1 MIRLGSHYAIH
12 SGSGTGGRSNLW
24 RSIGR
29 GSGGTS
35 HNNATVTI
43 FSNVYFLQVP
53 ILVGDLCCNPLQVPG
68 SPAARPRG
76 TLLSCLFI
84 LLFIDA
90 KLNTTRLHRIP
101 RSLCYHAPTRDWVF
115 RCLLSILEKANV
127 GSSIIKQ
134 PAAGGGPSPSGLEA
148 SATPTPVKLRKSMS
162 GKEKEAKAEKEEKR
176 GGGSGGQNSWLN
188 ISMDAALGF
197 RANVTRYGGQGGKKS
212 SSSSASISVHP
223 QAAPVVC
230 RHTLEVLISLAKG
243 GGGGNQR
250 RS

>member
-1 MIRLGSHYAIH
+1 M
-12 SGSGTGGRSNLW
+12 
-24 RSIGR
+24 
-29 GSGGTS
+29 
-35 HNNATVTI
+35 V
-43 FSNVYFLQVP
+43 
-53 ILVGDLCCNPLQVPG
+53 
-68 SPAARPRG
+68 
-76 TLLSCLFI
+76 
-84 LLFIDA
+84 
-90 KLNTTRLHRIP
+90 
-101 RSLCYHAPTRDWVF
+101 

-127 GSSIIKQ
+127 GSSIIEQ

-148 SATPTPVKLRKSMS
+148 SATPNPVKLRKSMS

-176 GGGSGGQNSWLN
+176 GGGSEAWLN
-188 ISMDAALGF
+188 INMDAALGF

-250 RS
+250 RSQGAFQGGRSVHRNGG

>member
-1 MIRLGSHYAIH
+1 MSTSSKSQFNQVISAATH
-12 SGSGTGGRSNLW
+12 SKFRGRQLLDHE
-24 RSIGR
+24 G
-29 GSGGTS
+29 
-35 HNNATVTI
+35 
-43 FSNVYFLQVP
+43 
-53 ILVGDLCCNPLQVPG
+53 
-68 SPAARPRG
+68 
-76 TLLSCLFI
+76 LSCLFI

-90 KLNTTRLHRIP
+90 KLNTTKLHRIP
-101 RSLCYHAPTRDWVF
+101 RSLCYHAPTRDWVV

-127 GSSIIKQ
+127 GSSIIEQ

-197 RANVTRYGGQGGKKS
+197 GANVFQVTRYCGQSGKKS
-212 SSSSASISVHP
+212 SSSSSSISVHP

-230 RHTLEVLISLAKG
+230 RHTLEAGVSICSENLIFSCSAFWP
-243 GGGGNQR
+243 N
-250 RS
+250 

>member
-1 MIRLGSHYAIH
+1 MSTSSKSQFNQVISAATH
-12 SGSGTGGRSNLW
+12 SKFWGRQLLYHE
-24 RSIGR
+24 G
-29 GSGGTS
+29 
-35 HNNATVTI
+35 
-43 FSNVYFLQVP
+43 
-53 ILVGDLCCNPLQVPG
+53 
-68 SPAARPRG
+68 
-76 TLLSCLFI
+76 LSCPFI

-101 RSLCYHAPTRDWVF
+101 RSLCYHAPTRDWVV

-243 GGGGNQR
+243 GGNQR
-250 RS
+250 RSQGAFQGGRSVHRNGG

>member
-1 MIRLGSHYAIH
+1 MSTSSKSQFNQVISAATH
-12 SGSGTGGRSNLW
+12 SKFRGRQLLDHE
-24 RSIGR
+24 G
-29 GSGGTS
+29 
-35 HNNATVTI
+35 
-43 FSNVYFLQVP
+43 
-53 ILVGDLCCNPLQVPG
+53 
-68 SPAARPRG
+68 
-76 TLLSCLFI
+76 LSCLFI

-101 RSLCYHAPTRDWVF
+101 RSLCYHAPTRDWVV

-127 GSSIIKQ
+127 GSSIIEQ

-250 RS
+250 RSQGAFQGGRSVHRNGG

>member
-1 MIRLGSHYAIH
+1 MNRLGSHYAIH

-68 SPAARPRG
+68 SPAARPQG
-76 TLLSCLFI
+76 TLLSLHP
-84 LLFIDA
+84 A
-90 KLNTTRLHRIP
+90 LHRRKAEHDKVAP
-101 RSLCYHAPTRDWVF
+101 RSLCYHAPTRDWVV

-127 GSSIIKQ
+127 GSSIIEQ
-134 PAAGGGPSPSGLEA
+134 PAAGGGPSLSGLEA

-176 GGGSGGQNSWLN
+176 GGVKT
-188 ISMDAALGF
+188 LG
-197 RANVTRYGGQGGKKS
+197 
-212 SSSSASISVHP
+212 
-223 QAAPVVC
+223 
-230 RHTLEVLISLAKG
+230 
-243 GGGGNQR
+243 
-250 RS
+250 

>member
-1 MIRLGSHYAIH
+1 MSTSSKSQFNQVISAATH
-12 SGSGTGGRSNLW
+12 SKFRGRQLLDHE
-24 RSIGR
+24 G
-29 GSGGTS
+29 
-35 HNNATVTI
+35 
-43 FSNVYFLQVP
+43 
-53 ILVGDLCCNPLQVPG
+53 
-68 SPAARPRG
+68 
-76 TLLSCLFI
+76 LSCLFI

-101 RSLCYHAPTRDWVF
+101 RSLCYHAPTRDWVV
-115 RCLLSILEKANV
+115 RCLISILEKANV
-127 GSSIIKQ
+127 GSSIIEQ

-197 RANVTRYGGQGGKKS
+197 RANVFQVTRYCGQSGKKS

-223 QAAPVVC
+223 QAAPIVC

-250 RS
+250 RSQGAFHGGRSVHRNGG

>member
-1 MIRLGSHYAIH
+1 MSTSSKSQFNQVISAATH
-12 SGSGTGGRSNLW
+12 SKFRGRQLLDHE
-24 RSIGR
+24 G
-29 GSGGTS
+29 
-35 HNNATVTI
+35 
-43 FSNVYFLQVP
+43 
-53 ILVGDLCCNPLQVPG
+53 
-68 SPAARPRG
+68 
-76 TLLSCLFI
+76 LSCLFI

-101 RSLCYHAPTRDWVF
+101 RSLCYHAPTRDWVV
-115 RCLLSILEKANV
+115 RCLLSVLEKANV
-127 GSSIIKQ
+127 GSSIIEQ
-134 PAAGGGPSPSGLEA
+134 PAAGGGPSPSGLKA

-250 RS
+250 SSQGAFQGGRSVHRNGG